1 MRLIILYICIVCAF
15 SAHVTRYKDLVCENV
30 DDYKL
35 CNVSMGDDY
44 ILGDTPVYIKY
55 ESELYLKGDKQV
67 AAHVKGKLVVPTVE
81 WNITQWE
88 FILNKYI

>member
-1 MRLIILYICIVCAF
+1 
-15 SAHVTRYKDLVCENV
+15 
-30 DDYKL
+30 
-35 CNVSMGDDY
+35 MGDDY